1 MHVLR
6 NDVAIIEILVTHIE
20 HFGER
25 KELGILMLASNLA
38 HFVKIPFVLDVTADM
53 ESECSRIAVVEV
65 AINLLEVSLRIL
77 LTVAITGTPA
87 MNPRYVLPENA

>member
-6 NDVAIIEILVTHIE
+6 DYVALIEILVTYIE
-20 HFGER
+20 HLRER
-25 KELGILMLASNLA
+25 QELGILMLASNLA
-38 HFVKIPFVLDVTADM
+38 HFVKIPFVLDVTTDM

-77 LTVAITGTPA
+77 V
-87 MNPRYVLPENA
+87 